1 MTITVEH
8 IDSEENEVIL
18 RCRELDDEMLR
29 LLALVRAGMQK
40 LLVWNEQKELLPLNV
55 SETVYCET
63 VEEKTFVYTENG
75 MYQTALTLSELEER
89 WAAMGLLRCGKS
101 CVANLYAIRRLRSC
115 GGGRIEATLSTGEK
129 IVISR
134 HYAPALRER
143 LGMG

>member
-1 MTITVEH
+1 MKITVEH

-115 GGGRIEATLSTGEK
+115 GGGRIETTLSTGEK

>member
-1 MTITVEH
+1 MKITVEH

-63 VEEKTFVYTENG
+63 VEEKTFVYTESG

>member
-1 MTITVEH
+1 MKITVEH
-8 IDSEENEVIL
+8 IESEENEVIL

-89 WAAMGLLRCGKS
+89 WAARACCGAASPVWRTCTLFGGCEAAAGDASRLPCPPAKKS
-101 CVANLYAIRRLRSC
+101 
-115 GGGRIEATLSTGEK
+115 
-129 IVISR
+129 
-134 HYAPALRER
+134 
-143 LGMG
+143 

>member
-1 MTITVEH
+1 MKVTVEH

-29 LLALVRAGMQK
+29 LLALVRSGMQK
-40 LLVWNEQKELLPLNV
+40 LLVWNERRELLPLSISQV
-55 SETVYCET
+55 VYCET

>member
-1 MTITVEH
+1 MKITVEH

-40 LLVWNEQKELLPLNV
+40 LLVWNERKDLLPLNV
-55 SETVYCET
+55 SDVVYCET

-101 CVANLYAIRRLRSC
+101 CVVNLYAIRRLRSC

>member
-1 MTITVEH
+1 MKITVGH

>member
-1 MTITVEH
+1 MKITVEH

-40 LLVWNEQKELLPLNV
+40 LLVWNAQKELLPLNA

-63 VEEKTFVYTENG
+63 VEEKTFVYTQTQ

-89 WAAMGLLRCGKS
+89 WAATGLLRCGKS
-101 CVANLYAIRRLRSC
+101 CVVNLYAIQRLRSC

-129 IVISR
+129 IMISR

>member
-1 MTITVEH
+1 MKITAEH

-40 LLVWNEQKELLPLNV
+40 LLVWNERKELLPLNV
-55 SETVYCET
+55 SDVVYCET
-63 VEEKTFVYTENG
+63 VEEKTFVYTESG

-89 WAAMGLLRCGKS
+89 WAATGLLRCGKS
-101 CVANLYAIRRLRSC
+101 CVVNLYAIRRLRSC

-129 IVISR
+129 IMISR

>member
-1 MTITVEH
+1 MKITVEH

-40 LLVWNEQKELLPLNV
+40 LLVWNERKELLPLNV
-55 SETVYCET
+55 SDVVCCET
-63 VEEKTFVYTENG
+63 VEEKTFVYTESG

-89 WAAMGLLRCGKS
+89 WAATGLLRCGKS
-101 CVANLYAIRRLRSC
+101 CVVNLYAIRRLRSC

-129 IVISR
+129 IMISR

>member
-1 MTITVEH
+1 MKITVEH
-8 IDSEENEVIL
+8 IESEENEVIL

-134 HYAPALRER
+134 QYAPALRER

>member
-1 MTITVEH
+1 MEITVEH
-8 IDSEENEVIL
+8 IESEENEVIL

>member
-1 MTITVEH
+1 MKITVEH

-40 LLVWNEQKELLPLNV
+40 LLVWNERKDLLPLNV
-55 SETVYCET
+55 SDVVYCET
-63 VEEKTFVYTENG
+63 VEEKTFVYTESG

-101 CVANLYAIRRLRSC
+101 CVVNLYAIRRLRSC

-134 HYAPALRER
+134 HYVPALRER

>member
-1 MTITVEH
+1 MKITVEH

-18 RCRELDDEMLR
+18 RCRELDDEILR

-40 LLVWNEQKELLPLNV
+40 LLVWNERKELLPLNV
-55 SETVYCET
+55 SDVVYCET
-63 VEEKTFVYTENG
+63 VEEKTFVYTESG

-89 WAAMGLLRCGKS
+89 WAATGLLRCGKS
-101 CVANLYAIRRLRSC
+101 CVVNLYAIRRLRSC

-129 IVISR
+129 IMISR

>member
-1 MTITVEH
+1 MKITVEH

-63 VEEKTFVYTENG
+63 VEEITFVYTENG

>member
-1 MTITVEH
+1 MKITVEH

>member
-1 MTITVEH
+1 
-8 IDSEENEVIL
+8 
-18 RCRELDDEMLR
+18 MLR

-89 WAAMGLLRCGKS
+89 WAATGLLRFGKS
-101 CVANLYAIRRLRSC
+101 CVVNRYASRRLRSC

>member
-1 MTITVEH
+1 MKITVEH

-40 LLVWNEQKELLPLNV
+40 LLVWNERKDLLPLNV
-55 SETVYCET
+55 SDVVYCET
-63 VEEKTFVYTENG
+63 VEEKTFVYTESG

-134 HYAPALRER
+134 HYVPALRER

>member
-1 MTITVEH
+1 MKITVEH

-18 RCRELDDEMLR
+18 RCLELDDEMLR

>member
-1 MTITVEH
+1 MKITVEH

-18 RCRELDDEMLR
+18 RCRELDDAMLR

-40 LLVWNEQKELLPLNV
+40 LLVWNERKDLLPLNV
-55 SETVYCET
+55 SDVVYCET
-63 VEEKTFVYTENG
+63 VEEKTFVSTESG

-89 WAAMGLLRCGKS
+89 WAATGLLRCGKS
-101 CVANLYAIRRLRSC
+101 CVVNLYAIRRLRSC